1 MNLLRVFTVDD
12 EPLALH
18 RLRMLLQSMPQVA
31 HVGEASSCAEAAAR
45 IAELLP
51 DVVLLDIRMRDGDG
65 FEILEAVSK
74 LPHLPAVIFVT
85 AFEHYA
91 VRAFDRAAVD
101 YVLKPIERERLCQ
114 AINRAHQRM
123 RALDAEQRVGE
134 LQEVVRNLRSAATES
149 GETSYETEFWLR
161 GATGLVR
168 VLIDSVESVS
178 SEAYYV
184 ALHTASASHLM
195 RGSLLQFEN
204 KIEPGSFLRV
214 HRRWLVRRFAILEL
228 RTRGTAGGEILLTSG
243 RKVPVGR
250 AYIKRLRE
258 TLRRYHHDD
267 SQNAG
272 VSLSLAG

>member
-1 MNLLRVFTVDD
+1 
-12 EPLALH
+12 
-18 RLRMLLQSMPQVA
+18 
-31 HVGEASSCAEAAAR
+31 
-45 IAELLP
+45 
-51 DVVLLDIRMRDGDG
+51 MRDGDG
-65 FEILEAVSK
+65 FEILEALSK

-91 VRAFDRAAVD
+91 VRAFDSAAVD
-101 YVLKPIERERLCQ
+101 YVLKPIERDRLCQ

-134 LQEVVRNLRSAATES
+134 LQEVVRNLRSAAADN
-149 GETSYETEFWLR
+149 GETAYESEFWLR

-168 VLIDSVESVS
+168 VSIDSVESVS

-184 ALHTASASHLM
+184 ALHTPSASHLM
-195 RGSLLQFEN
+195 RGSLLQFESRV
-204 KIEPGSFLRV
+204 EPGSFLRV

-228 RTRGTAGGEILLTSG
+228 RTRGTAGGEVVLTSG

-258 TLRRYHHDD
+258 TLRRYHGDHPHDVRD
-267 SQNAG
+267 HASIAG
-272 VSLSLAG
+272 